1 MVVRQKTFT
10 LEEAAYL
17 RSFPAVKEVSASR
30 ITYANWFKV
39 ECVRRYLK
47 GEPARRIFREAGLE
61 PSLIGSKRIER
72 CVSRWKSD
80 GFIMGEAAKEKT
92 EDLDDEKSNIDAV
105 GGGLPKP
112 KTLLENYNIAN
123 AAFMAIGTSKNGRKM
138 FDVRDL
144 IIYQQVRQIA
154 MLQEKIDELQHR
166 LDAMNEN

>member
-17 RSFPAVKEVSASR
+17 RSLPAVKEVSASR

-80 GFIMGEAAKEKT
+80 GSIMGEAAKEKT

-112 KTLLENYNIAN
+112 RPCWKITTSPMRRSWLLGPVKTEERCSTCA
-123 AAFMAIGTSKNGRKM
+123 T
-138 FDVRDL
+138 
-144 IIYQQVRQIA
+144 
-154 MLQEKIDELQHR
+154 
-166 LDAMNEN
+166 

>member
-17 RSFPAVKEVSASR
+17 RSLPAVKEVSASR

-72 CVSRWKSD
+72 CISRWKSD
-80 GFIMGEAAKEKT
+80 GSIMGEATKEKT
-92 EDLDDEKSNIDAV
+92 EDLDDEKSNIDGEMAS
-105 GGGLPKP
+105 KA
-112 KTLLENYNIAN
+112 KTLMENYNIAN
-123 AAFMAIGTSKNGRKM
+123 AAFMAIGTSKNGRKI

-154 MLQEKIDELQHR
+154 MLQEKVDELQHR

>member
-1 MVVRQKTFT
+1 MVVRQKAFT

-17 RSFPAVKEVSASR
+17 RSLPAVKEVSASR

-105 GGGLPKP
+105 GGLPKP

-123 AAFMAIGTSKNGRKM
+123 AAFMAIGNSKNGRKM

>member
-17 RSFPAVKEVSASR
+17 RSLPAVKEVSASR

-154 MLQEKIDELQHR
+154 MLQEKVDELQHR

>member
-17 RSFPAVKEVSASR
+17 RSLPAVKEVSASR
-30 ITYANWFKV
+30 ITYAHWFKV

-72 CVSRWKSD
+72 CVSRWKSTRS
-80 GFIMGEAAKEKT
+80 IMGEAAKEKT

-105 GGGLPKP
+105 GASKA

-144 IIYQQVRQIA
+144 IIYQQVRQIV

>member
-1 MVVRQKTFT
+1 MVARQKTFT
-10 LEEAAYL
+10 LGEAAYL
-17 RSFPAVKEVSASR
+17 RSLSAVKEVSASR

-80 GFIMGEAAKEKT
+80 GSIMGEAVKEKT
-92 EDLDDEKSNIDAV
+92 EDLDDEKSNIDGEGAS
-105 GGGLPKP
+105 KA
-112 KTLLENYNIAN
+112 KTLMENYNIAN

-144 IIYQQVRQIA
+144 IIYQQVQQIA

>member
-17 RSFPAVKEVSASR
+17 RSLPAVKEVSASR

-80 GFIMGEAAKEKT
+80 GSIMGEAAKEKT
-92 EDLDDEKSNIDAV
+92 EDLDDEKSNIDA

-112 KTLLENYNIAN
+112 RPCWKITTSPMRRSWLLGPVKT
-123 AAFMAIGTSKNGRKM
+123 
-138 FDVRDL
+138 
-144 IIYQQVRQIA
+144 
-154 MLQEKIDELQHR
+154 DER
-166 LDAMNEN
+166 CSTYAT

>member
-17 RSFPAVKEVSASR
+17 RSLPAVKEVSASR

-80 GFIMGEAAKEKT
+80 GSIMGEAAKEKT

-105 GGGLPKP
+105 GGGFQSQDPAGK
-112 KTLLENYNIAN
+112 
-123 AAFMAIGTSKNGRKM
+123 
-138 FDVRDL
+138 
-144 IIYQQVRQIA
+144 
-154 MLQEKIDELQHR
+154 LQHR
-166 LDAMNEN
+166 QCGVHGYRHQQKRTKDVRRARLDHLPAGTTNRDAAGEDRRAAASA

>member
-17 RSFPAVKEVSASR
+17 RSLPAVKEVSASR

-105 GGGLPKP
+105 GGGFQSPRPCWKITTSPMRRSWLSATA
-112 KTLLENYNIAN
+112 KT
-123 AAFMAIGTSKNGRKM
+123 
-138 FDVRDL
+138 
-144 IIYQQVRQIA
+144 
-154 MLQEKIDELQHR
+154 DER
-166 LDAMNEN
+166 CSTCAT

>member
-17 RSFPAVKEVSASR
+17 RSLPAVKEVSASR

-80 GFIMGEAAKEKT
+80 GSIMGEAAKEKT

-105 GGGLPKP
+105 GGGFQSQDHAGK
-112 KTLLENYNIAN
+112 
-123 AAFMAIGTSKNGRKM
+123 
-138 FDVRDL
+138 
-144 IIYQQVRQIA
+144 
-154 MLQEKIDELQHR
+154 LQHR
-166 LDAMNEN
+166 QCGVHGYWGQ

>member
-17 RSFPAVKEVSASR
+17 RSLPAVKEVSASR

-72 CVSRWKSD
+72 CISRWKSD
-80 GFIMGEAAKEKT
+80 GSIMGEAAKEKT

-105 GGGLPKP
+105 GGLPKP
-112 KTLLENYNIAN
+112 RPCWKITTSPMRRSWLLGPVKTEERCSTCA
-123 AAFMAIGTSKNGRKM
+123 T
-138 FDVRDL
+138 
-144 IIYQQVRQIA
+144 
-154 MLQEKIDELQHR
+154 
-166 LDAMNEN
+166 

>member
-17 RSFPAVKEVSASR
+17 RSLPAVKEVSASR
-30 ITYANWFKV
+30 ITYAHWFKV

-72 CVSRWKSD
+72 CVSRWKSTRS
-80 GFIMGEAAKEKT
+80 IVGEAAREKT
-92 EDLDDEKSNIDAV
+92 EDLNDEKSNIEA
-105 GGGLPKP
+105 GGGASKA

>member
-1 MVVRQKTFT
+1 MVARQKTFT

-17 RSFPAVKEVSASR
+17 RSLPAVKEVSASR

-72 CVSRWKSD
+72 CISRWKSD
-80 GFIMGEAAKEKT
+80 GSIMGEAAKEKT
-92 EDLDDEKSNIDAV
+92 EDLDDEKSNIDGEAAS
-105 GGGLPKP
+105 KA
-112 KTLLENYNIAN
+112 KTLMENYNIAN

-154 MLQEKIDELQHR
+154 MLQEKVDELQHR

>member
-17 RSFPAVKEVSASR
+17 RSLPAVKEVSASR

-80 GFIMGEAAKEKT
+80 GSIMGEAAKEKT

-105 GGGLPKP
+105 GGGASKA

-123 AAFMAIGTSKNGRKM
+123 AAFMAIGASKNGRKM

>member
-17 RSFPAVKEVSASR
+17 RSLPAVKEVSASR

-105 GGGLPKP
+105 GGLPKP

-123 AAFMAIGTSKNGRKM
+123 AAFMAIGNSKNGRKM

-154 MLQEKIDELQHR
+154 MLQEKVDELQHR

>member
-17 RSFPAVKEVSASR
+17 RSLPAVKEVSASR
-30 ITYANWFKV
+30 ITYAHWFKV

-72 CVSRWKSD
+72 CVSRWKSTRS
-80 GFIMGEAAKEKT
+80 IVGEAAREKT
-92 EDLDDEKSNIDAV
+92 EDLNDEKSNIEA
-105 GGGLPKP
+105 GGASKT

>member
-17 RSFPAVKEVSASR
+17 RSLPAVKEVSASR

-47 GEPARRIFREAGLE
+47 GEPARKIFREAGLE
-61 PSLIGSKRIER
+61 PSLIGNKRIER

-80 GFIMGEAAKEKT
+80 GSIMGEVAKEKT
-92 EDLDDEKSNIDAV
+92 EDLDDEKSNID
-105 GGGLPKP
+105 GGGVASKA
-112 KTLLENYNIAN
+112 KILLENYNIAN

>member
-17 RSFPAVKEVSASR
+17 RSLPAVKEVSASR
-30 ITYANWFKV
+30 ITYAHWFKV

-72 CVSRWKSD
+72 CVSRWKSTRS
-80 GFIMGEAAKEKT
+80 IVGEAAREKT
-92 EDLDDEKSNIDAV
+92 EGPDDEKSNIDAV
-105 GGGLPKP
+105 GGASKA

-154 MLQEKIDELQHR
+154 MLQEKIDELQHQ